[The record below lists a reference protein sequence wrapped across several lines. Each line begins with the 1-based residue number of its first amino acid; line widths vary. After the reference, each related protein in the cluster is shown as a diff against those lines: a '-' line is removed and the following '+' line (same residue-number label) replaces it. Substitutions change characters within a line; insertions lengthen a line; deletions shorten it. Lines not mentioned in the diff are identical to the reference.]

1 MAPKAGATH
10 VDLKQFAYRPRA
22 RAQRGQA
29 NGRSLSQM
37 GEALAEK
44 FSTPANQAGEGVT
57 PRTTLSANPC
67 PVRMPNIPRV
77 PATGPQGVCIAKI
90 Y

>member
-1 MAPKAGATH
+1 MAPNGGATL

-57 PRTTLSANPC
+57 PRTTLSANPG

-77 PATGPQGVCIAKI
+77 PVTGPQGVCLVNI